1 LIVVAVMPALSLAQT
16 AQVKPSPQ
24 QRSSTLAPSAAVA
37 PAPAGSKR
45 FVTNESFFRA
55 GTTPQSASAGPQA
68 ASTPNAVA
76 RPNGVILIPR
86 GAAIPQPV
94 KPAVVA
100 AVPELRTPPAAVTST
115 TAITAAHDASAAVD
129 YASGQLTVVAD
140 KAPLGL
146 VLKLIAGK
154 TGAVV
159 DVAPELQQEP
169 VMARLGPA
177 PVREVLT
184 GLLDSP
190 RIDYIVFG
198 TGDEPGSLQ
207 RILVRR
213 RQSFGDV
220 AVGGIRQSRPA
231 GGAPQSDPNGRVI
244 YRETTPAQAE
254 AMQEQRMEEWRKARA
269 QMLEAEVKQQAQ
281 DRENERYQ
289 VPEQPAPQEVPQQQ
303 DNPPQL

>member
-1 LIVVAVMPALSLAQT
+1 MKYARAARLIVVAVAPALSLAQT

-24 QRSSTLAPSAAVA
+24 QRSATSAPSAAVA
-37 PAPAGSKR
+37 PAPRDSKR

-55 GTTPQSASAGPQA
+55 GTTPQPASA
-68 ASTPNAVA
+68 ASV
-76 RPNGVILIPR
+76 VLIPR
-86 GAAIPQPV
+86 GAVTPEPV

-100 AVPELRTPPAAVTST
+100 TPPEVRAPQPAIATST
-115 TAITAAHDASAAVD
+115 PAASVAHDASAAVD
-129 YASGQLTVVAD
+129 YASGQLSVVAD

-169 VMARLGPA
+169 VIARLGPA

-198 TGDEPGSLQ
+198 TGDVPGSLQ
-207 RILVRR
+207 RILVRK

-220 AVGGIRQSRPA
+220 AMGGVRSQQSRLA
-231 GGAPQSDPNGRVI
+231 GDAPQADRNGRVI
-244 YRETTPAQAE
+244 YRGTTPAEAE
-254 AMQEQRMEEWRKARA
+254 MMQEQRMEEWKKSRA

-281 DRENERYQ
+281 DRENEKYQ
-289 VPEQPAPQEVPQQQ
+289 APEQPAPQEAPQPQ
-303 DNPPQL
+303 DNPPQF